1 MIAFDR
7 PPFGL
12 SDRPL
17 SSSSSSSSSSVDNY
31 NPYSLDGNIKL
42 TLGLLKRL
50 GITKVIAVGHSA
62 GAITAMELYNQA
74 HTSSSSEGMDVAVIG
89 LCLVAPAL
97 LANNPETSFMRGG
110 GMTLGAQ
117 LRFLVTKGLLS
128 NDVTGLRYVRRQILK
143 RRDEVARGDLG
154 AFTQGNT
161 SNSKDSD
168 SSDDEEEETVSTSSS
183 GGGERGNRWSTEA
196 IEGYLKPLKAKD
208 WDKGALLN
216 LRAFQIPSP
225 YEYSSTNVPVLVI
238 NGANDGRLTVNG
250 RALADEFFQRDNNSE
265 SSSSSSSD
273 EGEGGRRAKTE
284 YLELQ
289 CGHLPMEEKAEEFNQ
304 ALADFILHCCSA

>member
-1 MIAFDR
+1 
-7 PPFGL
+7 
-12 SDRPL
+12 
-17 SSSSSSSSSSVDNY
+17 
-31 NPYSLDGNIKL
+31 
-42 TLGLLKRL
+42 
-50 GITKVIAVGHSA
+50 VGHSA

-74 HTSSSSEGMDVAVIG
+74 RTSSSSEGMDVAVIG

-154 AFTQGNT
+154 AFTQGNR
-161 SNSKDSD
+161 SNSMDSD
-168 SSDDEEEETVSTSSS
+168 SSDDEEKEAASTSSS
-183 GGGERGNRWSTEA
+183 GGGERGNGWSTEA

-225 YEYSSTNVPVLVI
+225 YEYSSTDVPVLVV

-250 RALADEFFQRDNNSE
+250 RALADEFFQRDNNSSSS

-273 EGEGGRRAKTE
+273 EKEGGGRVKTE